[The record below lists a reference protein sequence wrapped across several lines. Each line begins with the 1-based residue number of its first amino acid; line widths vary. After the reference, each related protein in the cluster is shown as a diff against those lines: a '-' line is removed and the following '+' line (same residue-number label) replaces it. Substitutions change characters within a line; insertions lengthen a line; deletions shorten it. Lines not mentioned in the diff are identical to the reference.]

1 MLYLCMTENLRKEID
16 PPTPKITS
24 NVVKK
29 WKALCNNAL
38 SRWVFLFLVF
48 VFKGLATIVE
58 IVQKRFIEEI

>member
-24 NVVKK
+24 NVVKQ
-29 WKALCNNAL
+29 WKALCNAL